1 MRNTQCRTWNM
12 ERNSEKR
19 KKNEKYTLLVL
30 NYGENLKNE
39 TQTLY
44 DMEYGKTH

>member
-1 MRNTQCRTWNM
+1 M
-12 ERNSEKR
+12 EETVKNV

-30 NYGENLKNE
+30 NYGENLKNVKNE